1 MVLYQVPDAARPH
14 PPAPELTSLQWKE
27 MYKQKFH
34 RELREQLCQSQEGQE
49 ALNIDWDKRLLRRG
63 SALEVS
69 LDSCLGVHQTVGEKT
84 SMGVAN
90 GSRAVLWGWLILL
103 TYEDGE

>member
-1 MVLYQVPDAARPH
+1 MH
-14 PPAPELTSLQWKE
+14 KE
-27 MYKQKFH
+27 KFQ

-69 LDSCLGVHQTVGEKT
+69 LDSCFGVHQTVGEKT
-84 SMGVAN
+84 GLGFAN
-90 GSRAVLWGWLILL
+90 RSRAVLWGWLILL